1 MRCRKLKSEPGAG
14 KDIVSS
20 FEFRVSSCLFGE
32 VDAARSLNS
41 ELETRNSKLETIIN
55 ESWESRSIPLWSERT
70 GAAVREA
77 ELPLP

>member
-41 ELETRNSKLETIIN
+41 ELETSPTV
-55 ESWESRSIPLWSERT
+55 S
-70 GAAVREA
+70 
-77 ELPLP
+77 LPSLPSLPSYPSAP